1 MTAQERKAA
10 RYCRR
15 CQRKREVRT
24 ERLLA
29 FSVILFVLALAVKV
43 GTLL

>member
-1 MTAQERKAA
+1 MTVQERKAV

-15 CQRKREVRT
+15 CQRKQDART

-29 FSVILFVLALAVKV
+29 FSVIFFVLALAVKV